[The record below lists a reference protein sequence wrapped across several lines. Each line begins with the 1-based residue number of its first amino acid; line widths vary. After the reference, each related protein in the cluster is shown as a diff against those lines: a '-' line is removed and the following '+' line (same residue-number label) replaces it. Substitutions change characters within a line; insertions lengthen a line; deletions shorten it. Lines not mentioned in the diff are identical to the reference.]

1 MATGA
6 AIRARA
12 LKWAFAALETVETP
26 LTEIAVIDLFEADA
40 EWARQRR
47 PALVRMAD
55 SGLAV
60 LDRVLADKPYLLG
73 DDFTYPDILLATALH
88 ELQHTTILEAS
99 PTVTSYMGRCDARPP
114 SRRCLAASRGHLS
127 GPPTFIHRN
136 L

>member
-1 MATGA
+1 MSTGA
-6 AIRARA
+6 ANRARA
-12 LKWAFAALETVETP
+12 LQWAFAALDTVETP

-73 DDFTYPDILLATALH
+73 HDFPYPDLLMATA
-88 ELQHTTILEAS
+88 QIGRAS
-99 PTVTSYMGRCDARPP
+99 GREIGCKY
-114 SRRCLAASRGHLS
+114 GW
-127 GPPTFIHRN
+127 I
-136 L
+136 